1 MTAQTAESPRVL
13 VTGGSGFIGAWV
25 LRDLLARGCQ
35 PVVFD
40 AVENRIRWRRVIG
53 VAADQIPVF
62 QGNLAQPGDLERAFQ
77 AAPITHVIHLA
88 AWLTPDCQRDPV
100 RGCEVNV
107 LGTTALFEAAR
118 RHGVRGLAWASS
130 MAVFG
135 PEAGE
140 SAVSPGPSGGSSGA
154 AVNQPPSFYGAFKKA
169 CELIAQQYWLHHQL
183 PSVGLRPHVVY
194 GPEREQG
201 ISAGPSLAARAAA
214 RGGDYTI
221 GFRGEL
227 GYDYVTDV
235 ARAFVRSALETP
247 AGAWVADLPS
257 EAASVERVIEL
268 LERLVP
274 GAARRITVEG
284 PVLPS
289 NHSPQTEPLQRLFP
303 DWRPT
308 SLFDGLRQT
317 IEFYRT

>member
-1 MTAQTAESPRVL
+1 MSAAVTETPRVL

-25 LRDLLARGCQ
+25 LRELIARGCQ

-40 AVENRIRWRRVIG
+40 TGENRIRWRRVVG
-53 VAADQIPVF
+53 VAADHIPVF
-62 QGNLAQPGDLERAFQ
+62 VGNLAQPADLERAFD
-77 AAPITHVIHLA
+77 AAPISHVIHLA
-88 AWLTPDCQRDPV
+88 AWLTPDCQRDPL

-118 RHGVRGLAWASS
+118 RHHVQGLAWASS

-135 PEAGE
+135 PEPGE
-140 SAVSPGPSGGSSGA
+140 QSATGTKAPP

-194 GPEREQG
+194 GPERELG
-201 ISAGPSLAARAAA
+201 ISAGPSLATRAAA
-214 RGGDYTI
+214 RGGEYTI

-235 ARAFVRSALETP
+235 ARAFVRSALEAP
-247 AGAWVADLPS
+247 SGAWVADLPS
-257 EAASVERVIEL
+257 EPASVERVVEL
-268 LERLVP
+268 LEQLVP
-274 GAARRITVEG
+274 GSASRISVDG

-308 SLFDGLRQT
+308 SLREGLRQT